1 MKRGQTIMNDLKK
14 LSGWLLNGGSV
25 LIIGLLIGSGLSGCG
40 GDQNEPP
47 DYKSLLKDASR
58 YVDEMEQKNEKLIAS
73 LKDMKQEVKREVKG
87 DDDGNDHETLDQV
100 MAENQALIEEKEAL
114 TAEIAEFKADTE
126 QAVTKKMASLEA
138 KNKTLSEKKTVYE
151 EEIAKLR
158 KTVRNNEGLAEMVEN
173 LEQTNEKLTEQKAS
187 LEKEIAD
194 LRSELGKAEQL
205 TQKLEKLEAENKTL
219 SDLNK
224 AIKSRM
230 EEIQKIMSDDQ
241 KSKTNGK
248 YK

>member
-1 MKRGQTIMNDLKK
+1 MNDLKK
-14 LSGWLLNGGSV
+14 LSGPLSKGGAV
-25 LIIGLLIGSGLSGCG
+25 LFIGLLIGSGLYGCG
-40 GDQNEPP
+40 SDQNEPP
-47 DYKSLLKDASR
+47 DYKALLKEASR
-58 YVDEMEQKNEKLIAS
+58 YVDEIEQKNEKLIAS
-73 LKDMKQEVKREVKG
+73 LEGMKEKVKKEVKG
-87 DDDGNDHETLDQV
+87 DDDGNGHETLDEV

-114 TAEIAEFKADTE
+114 IAEIAEFKSGTE
-126 QAVTKKMASLEA
+126 EAVTKKMASLEA

-158 KTVRNNEGLAEMVEN
+158 ETVKKNDGLAETVEK
-173 LEQTNEKLTEQKAS
+173 LEQTNEKMTEQKAS

-205 TQKLEKLEAENKTL
+205 AQKLEQLEAENKTL

-230 EEIQKIMSDDQ
+230 EEIQKIMSNDQ
-241 KSKTNGK
+241 KSKTDGK
-248 YK
+248 HKK

>member
-1 MKRGQTIMNDLKK
+1 MNDLKK
-14 LSGWLLNGGSV
+14 LSGRLSKGGAV
-25 LIIGLLIGSGLSGCG
+25 LIIGLLIGSGLYGCG
-40 GDQNEPP
+40 SDQNKPP
-47 DYKSLLKDASR
+47 DYKALLKEASR
-58 YVDEMEQKNEKLIAS
+58 YVDEIEQKNEKLIAS
-73 LKDMKQEVKREVKG
+73 LEDMKNKVKKEVKG
-87 DDDGNDHETLDQV
+87 DDDGNGHEMLDE
-100 MAENQALIEEKEAL
+100 MMSENQALIEEKEAL
-114 TAEIAEFKADTE
+114 IAEIAEFKSGTE
-126 QAVTKKMASLEA
+126 EAVTQKMASLEA

-158 KTVRNNEGLAEMVEN
+158 KTVKKNDGLAETVEK

-194 LRSELGKAEQL
+194 LRSELGKADQL
-205 TQKLEKLEAENKTL
+205 TQKLEQLEAENKTL

-241 KSKTNGK
+241 KSKTDGK
-248 YK
+248 HTK